1 MSSEA
6 QAQEVLAQVEESVR
20 QGAKLLLGG
29 DRPELPGTFVN
40 PTMLID
46 IKPGMPAYDQEIF
59 GPVASIF
66 VVKDED
72 EAVAIANDTDYGFLA
87 FDRDITV

>member
-1 MSSEA
+1 
-6 QAQEVLAQVEESVR
+6 
-20 QGAKLLLGG
+20 
-29 DRPELPGTFVN
+29 
-40 PTMLID
+40 MLID